1 MTGAEALLETLASAG
16 VEVVFANPGTSEMHL
31 VAAFDSVPAIRGV
44 LVLFEGVASGA
55 ADGWGRMT
63 RKPAAALFHLG
74 PGLSNGLGYLHD
86 AMRAGTPLLA
96 IVGDQA
102 TYHRIQHPPLDSNLE
117 ALAGAVSN
125 QVFRPV
131 RPEEL
136 TGIALSALE
145 ATRFPEP
152 GIATLVVPANLAWA
166 EGVEPRDLSQE
177 QLFFRKR
184 KVEEGVID
192 TTSDLLRSGESC
204 ALLLDGDAL
213 SAEGLEL
220 LSSIQTHL
228 GPSRQP
234 RLYCPI
240 LPARITRGAGVASI
254 ERLGYLA
261 EFSRAQLTGIKH
273 LILVGASV
281 PVQFFAYPGADA
293 SMLPSDCEVHVL
305 ALAQEDVIGAL
316 TALEEAL
323 RITFPG
329 PALPGPALS
338 EVARTRD
345 GSNNG
350 TAQQALVNPS
360 FEPNASQ
367 LSALEAAR
375 AIAQAMSERRDGE
388 VIVVDDAYLAGLF
401 VWGETRFS
409 PRHDWLCNTGGAIG
423 NGPSVSLGAA
433 LACPEKVVLN
443 LESDGSAF
451 YTIQALWSQARE
463 RAHVVTV
470 VFVNSVYGILE
481 AEYGRLFGQES
492 LHKGERARALM
503 ELSPPNVDFVALAEG
518 LGVPAYRATSRNELL
533 EALEKGFE
541 AEGPTLI
548 EARISEQPG

>member
-1 MTGAEALLETLASAG
+1 MTGAEALLTTLASAG
-16 VEVVFANPGTSEMHL
+16 VQIVFANPGTSEMHL
-31 VAAFDSVPAIRGV
+31 VAAFDSVPEIKGV

-74 PGLSNGLGYLHD
+74 VGLSNGLGYLHD

-102 TYHRIQHPPLDSNLE
+102 TYHRILHPPLDSNLE

-136 TGIALSALE
+136 TGAALNALE

-152 GIATLVVPANLAWA
+152 GTATLVVPANLAWA
-166 EGVEPRDLSQE
+166 EGVEPR
-177 QLFFRKR
+177 
-184 KVEEGVID
+184 KVGQGHLRARQRRVDSGVVERIAR
-192 TTSDLLRSGESC
+192 LLTSGEPC

-213 SAEGLEL
+213 IAEGLEL
-220 LSSIQTHL
+220 GSSIQAHL
-228 GPSRQP
+228 GPIKQP

-240 LPARITRGAGVASI
+240 LPARITRGAGVASV

-261 EFSRAQLTGIKH
+261 ELSRAQLTGIRH
-273 LILVGASV
+273 LILVGAST

-305 ALAQEDVIGAL
+305 ALAQEDVIDAL
-316 TALEEAL
+316 AALDEAL
-323 RITFPG
+323 RITLSG
-329 PALPGPALS
+329 PAPS
-338 EVARTRD
+338 EAPHIGEDSDD
-345 GSNNG
+345 GA
-350 TAQQALVNPS
+350 AQQVVAG
-360 FEPNASQ
+360 ASPDIEE
-367 LSALEAAR
+367 SRFGALEAAQ
-375 AIAQAMSERRDGE
+375 AIALAMDRREDGE
-388 VIVVDDAYLAGLF
+388 VIVVDDAYVAGLF
-401 VWGETRFS
+401 VWGETRLS
-409 PRHDWLCNTGGAIG
+409 PRHDWLCSTGGAIG
-423 NGPSVSLGAA
+423 GGPSVSLGAA
-433 LACPEKVVLN
+433 LACPERVVLN

-451 YTIQALWSQARE
+451 YTIQALFSQARE

-481 AEYGRLFGQES
+481 AEYRRLFGQES
-492 LHKGERARALM
+492 LRKDQRARALL
-503 ELSPPNVDFVALAEG
+503 ELSPPSVDFVALAEG
-518 LGVPAYRATSRNELL
+518 FGVPGYRATSKKELL

-541 AEGPTLI
+541 TEGPTLI
-548 EARISEQPG
+548 EARISEQPR